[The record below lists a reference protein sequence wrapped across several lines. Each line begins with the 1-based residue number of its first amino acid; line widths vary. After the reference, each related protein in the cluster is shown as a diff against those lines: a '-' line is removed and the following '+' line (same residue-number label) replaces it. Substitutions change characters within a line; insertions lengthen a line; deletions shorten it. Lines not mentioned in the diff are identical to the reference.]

1 MQDHV
6 RLEVALELI
15 SSKVAKLMK
24 KIDKENN
31 ENLKDELKKAM
42 IEKDKI
48 YKGDLES
55 VDNIL
60 KSYKGEF

>member
-15 SSKVAKLMK
+15 SSKVAKLMIK
-24 KIDKENN
+24 LD
-31 ENLKDELKKAM
+31 KDEDESLKEELKNAM
-42 IEKDKI
+42 VEKDKI

-55 VDNIL
+55 VDKIL
-60 KSYKGEF
+60 KEYRGSC